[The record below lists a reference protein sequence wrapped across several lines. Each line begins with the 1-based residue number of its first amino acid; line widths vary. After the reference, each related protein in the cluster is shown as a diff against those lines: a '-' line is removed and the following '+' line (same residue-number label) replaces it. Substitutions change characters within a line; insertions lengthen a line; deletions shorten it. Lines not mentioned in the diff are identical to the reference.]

1 MFPVHQWVLSLPFP
15 VRFLIANKPALINAV
30 LAVFIRVI
38 FGWMRSKA
46 GQPDGQCGAV
56 TFLWSAHRTRSVT
69 VIADR

>member
-1 MFPVHQWVLSLPFP
+1 MT
-15 VRFLIANKPALINAV
+15 VRAYAGYPRQDLIFYPGARALGTM
-30 LAVFIRVI
+30 RVI